1 MEEDD
6 LLRRLSTFILRIKN
20 SGERYDQKDRR
31 MIRMM
36 KKLRKYIMTQ
46 LTREP
51 EAAKRT
57 LQETAKRLLIG
68 FFVLMLL
75 LTAVSRAADTVTVAR
90 VKAAKV
96 KRSVLN
102 YVVTGEGTIKAEG
115 EKYLWLYEGA
125 RISEILVKEGQPV
138 KEGELLFVYDIQELE
153 VILENLQRELTIAE
167 LNLERELLTHEPAPA
182 AEDAQSAS
190 RSLKRAE
197 LDAKLAQLQLE
208 TEKSKI
214 DKAKQEEL
222 EAAAEAYLELKEATL
237 GLEED
242 KEWEI
247 NQARK
252 DADRAE
258 EALEELFAD
267 KKSAEAV
274 ILEYK
279 TAVQNSKVKI
289 TVPSPEKGDA
299 VLDHGSIVLD
309 GWEDGA
315 ALMNLYNRFN
325 EMPLQ
330 LDTQP
335 ESLIMDRIDPAA
347 AKAGDEDPLTLAQLH
362 IFLHYYGEQPYK
374 KHLKE
379 IKALLK
385 DLNRAREDYLLAFMT
400 EAETGGFLTTSQKAA
415 YIRAYQDAY
424 EAWMEATEK
433 DRKLCNA
440 ITAYGAAIQG
450 DTETVTAEAY
460 EELFSLL
467 YQEDKEKQQAIRS
480 AKELAVSKQEDL
492 KRITLQWERKLSASD
507 KELEKARERESRAQE
522 IYDQIKEKS
531 YNYSEDAQIQEN
543 QQGIADRNLEDANE
557 AFEKAKN
564 KDAEIERSNQRK
576 AESDQI
582 SGKLLSLEVEKK
594 KEAVDLVEKL
604 LDQEGRVLSPVSGNI
619 RQIDLTVGSKISGAE
634 KVSITMENY
643 GFITQVSRD
652 EVKHLEAGDEINIML
667 NNNKKTVSAIIESVS
682 PEDEKGMSEI
692 TAVLP
697 EGEYNGGSHASF
709 TVNKTSKQYMQ
720 TLPLQAVRMDSNQVN
735 YILAIRESN
744 TSLGKELIAYRVNVE
759 VLEKDSRTAAVKAVI
774 DAEDKIIISSSKS
787 IEEGDRVRIDEEN
800 K

>member
-1 MEEDD
+1 
-6 LLRRLSTFILRIKN
+6 
-20 SGERYDQKDRR
+20 
-31 MIRMM
+31 MM

-424 EAWMEATEK
+424 EAWMETTEK

-492 KRITLQWERKLSASD
+492 NRITLQWERKLSASD

-543 QQGIADRNLEDANE
+543 QQEIADRNLEDANE

>member
-1 MEEDD
+1 
-6 LLRRLSTFILRIKN
+6 
-20 SGERYDQKDRR
+20 
-31 MIRMM
+31 MM

-492 KRITLQWERKLSASD
+492 NRITLQWERKLSASD

-543 QQGIADRNLEDANE
+543 QQEIADRNLEDANE